1 MAARLVIV
9 VKRSRHTFM
18 GDGWNVGTPS
28 DIRNGLHDWLRRKDK
43 AVARGRH
50 WCRAH
55 AAAGGRAQLRVY
67 GPRGLQYE
75 RTYPR
80 SSDPRKS
87 KG

>member
-9 VKRSRHTFM
+9 VKRSRHTIM
-18 GDGWNVGTPS
+18 GDGWFVGTPT
-28 DIRNGLHDWLRRKDK
+28 DLRERNAQWVRRKRD
-43 AVARGRH
+43 AVSQGVH
-50 WCRAH
+50 WCH
-55 AAAGGRAQLRVY
+55 GHVEAGGRAQLRVY
-67 GPRGLQYE
+67 GHQGLQHE